1 MQAVNTQPRHREL
14 KAIVQQIRSSWSD
27 EERERRRKIGEA
39 RQMWLMSMLEQAAG
53 ANRAAS

>member
-1 MQAVNTQPRHREL
+1 MQTATTQPRTREL
-14 KAIVQQIRSSWSD
+14 RAIVQAIRSSWSE

-53 ANRAAS
+53 QNRAAS